1 MQTTAVP
8 RYALNAE
15 SIALN
20 APMIFAKT
28 VNFVPNVPI
37 FLTAAET
44 VYTVQRLRVYSFVP
58 IAIDARIAPKVFAA
72 LVVCAANALISV
84 QIAESIVQIVPT
96 FFVMTAEN
104 AEITAVSISALTAEI
119 FAWIVPTIIVMNAKC
134 VLTV

>member
-20 APMIFAKT
+20 APMIFAKI

-44 VYTVQRLRVYSFVP
+44 VYTVQRLRVYSFALIVTG
-58 IAIDARIAPKVFAA
+58 ARIAPKVF
-72 LVVCAANALISV
+72 VVAVDFVANVHIYAETVAIIVVNV
-84 QIAESIVQIVPT
+84 Q
-96 FFVMTAEN
+96 M
-104 AEITAVSISALTAEI
+104 I
-119 FAWIVPTIIVMNAKC
+119 FAMAVIN
-134 VLTV
+134 VLIAL